1 VLTIREIPSGSE
13 DSALSSSEDGEQFES
28 TNTRKTRSLGNVEH
42 TGPSCENTTTACNKQ
57 ERKRQYKWKSAK
69 LSKAET
75 AVSFAGTPHPVHSV
89 TGENLQHPVDFF
101 SVLFH

>member
-1 VLTIREIPSGSE
+1 VKTMLCRPQKMMSS
-13 DSALSSSEDGEQFES
+13 LSQPITE
-28 TNTRKTRSLGNVEH
+28 RHVAGNVEH